1 MNDALRSA
9 KDYNKI
15 RKSRR
20 IEEGIRKENERALKK
35 KKQEAEKKE
44 KEEKKREKEEK
55 DKDENKLTRI
65 QSVVKNVRE
74 IKNKVR
80 YGNFEEKYI
89 SIYGKGNVSDT
100 TKLGTV
106 WQQIH
111 KVRIEDL
118 NKIEEGVIINKL
130 EKAGAK
136 VKEIDDNSVEV
147 KRILPPD
154 SNIDDE
160 SANHIKNGEI
170 TYNSNIIIP
179 YDNAYDVYDKLKEN
193 ELNENVEL
201 IDRINDFVEGDYIR
215 LEQTEKN
222 LRYYCYYIPVIIK
235 ARIRF
240 AKIMKKIE
248 KENIDKEKQE
258 QKRQINEENKAK
270 IAKKNEERDDIMKDF
285 DAIDKSIKAKED
297 ILGDS
302 SLLSLPLPFTKLS
315 KAYCYIHPINVIL
328 YDKTIEH
335 GLIWSKKNNVINN
348 DDYVDVNNFFIKKND
363 NDSPNTFKDSFN
375 EEYKKSANKDIIDL
389 SKYKKIVKIIRTHDF
404 SQGNLYYKY
413 EDDNSTYVCEP
424 TKFDYKYKQRSF
436 DKEAYFKR
444 HQISD
449 DLKIDK
455 AKIRA
460 LQESL
465 DDKIFGIIDLAEKN
479 INYNKENTY
488 KRQFES
494 DNITSK
500 NANTLAYYIS
510 YVYFCC
516 VTYVLDTLFGVVK
529 SLFGSKWNNVM
540 TGFVILIFIIVLIF
554 FGISAG
560 GEEKNEGPNK
570 KPKEENKDFF
580 AVIKSIPADMTNMYN
595 SAIKISTDVGNMMS
609 NSRRTVNDITDAIT
623 GDDNSEDIDR
633 PSLDDGRGGDNFLHF
648 GIGNAPVDSKYSM
661 KAQQIVPIINNINY
675 NKQTQLET
683 INGTITLGE
692 DNSVNACDARMF
704 VPNCASNSNN
714 YFDDKCKL
722 KEHVLDSKVEIVKVS
737 DYEQIEINDKTK

>member
-20 IEEGIRKENERALKK
+20 IEEGKRKQNERALKK
-35 KKQEAEKKE
+35 KKQEDE
-44 KEEKKREKEEK
+44 KEEKKKEKAEKKQKEEEEEK

-65 QSVVKNVRE
+65 QSVVK

-111 KVRIEDL
+111 KVRIDDL
-118 NKIEEGVIINKL
+118 NEIEEGVIINKL

-136 VKEIDDNSVEV
+136 VEEIDDNGEV

-201 IDRINDFVEGDYIR
+201 IDRINDFDQGNYIR

-240 AKIMKKIE
+240 AKIMKYYQE
-248 KENIDKEKQE
+248 KEISDEKER
-258 QKRQINEENKAK
+258 KRGKINEEKKAK

-540 TGFVILIFIIVLIF
+540 TGFVILIFIIILIMV
-554 FGISAG
+554 GISAG

-623 GDDNSEDIDR
+623 GDDNSEDINR
-633 PSLDDGRGGDNFLHF
+633 PSLDDGRGGDNFIHF
-648 GIGNAPVDSKYSM
+648 GSGGASVDSKYSM

-683 INGTITLGE
+683 INDTITLGVK
-692 DNSVNACDARMF
+692 DISVNAGEAQMY
-704 VPNCASNSNN
+704 VPDCTSNN
-714 YFDDKCKL
+714 YFDDECKL
-722 KEHVLDSKVEIVKVS
+722 KEHVLDSKVEIVKES

>member
-20 IEEGIRKENERALKK
+20 IEEGKRKQNERALKK
-35 KKQEAEKKE
+35 KKQEDE
-44 KEEKKREKEEK
+44 KEEKKKEKAEKKQKDKEEEK

-65 QSVVKNVRE
+65 QSVVK

-111 KVRIEDL
+111 KVRIDDL
-118 NKIEEGVIINKL
+118 NEIEEGVIINKL

-136 VKEIDDNSVEV
+136 VEEIDDNGEV

-201 IDRINDFVEGDYIR
+201 IDRINDFDQGNYIR

-240 AKIMKKIE
+240 AKIMKYYQE
-248 KENIDKEKQE
+248 KEISDEKER
-258 QKRQINEENKAK
+258 KRGKINEEKKAK

-540 TGFVILIFIIVLIF
+540 TGFVILIFIIILIMV
-554 FGISAG
+554 GISAG

-580 AVIKSIPADMTNMYN
+580 AVIKSIPADMTNIYN
-595 SAIKISTDVGNMMS
+595 SAMKLSSDVGNMMS
-609 NSRRTVNDITDAIT
+609 NSRRTVNDIADAIT
-623 GDDNSEDIDR
+623 GDDNSDDIDR
-633 PSLDDGRGGDNFLHF
+633 PSLADGRGGDNFIHF
-648 GIGNAPVDSKYSM
+648 DNDNGVSVDSKYSM
-661 KAQQIVPIINNINY
+661 KGTQIDPIINNINY
-675 NKQTQLET
+675 NKQAQLGT
-683 INGTITLGE
+683 INGTITLGVK
-692 DNSVNACDARMF
+692 NVSVNAGEAQMY
-704 VPNCASNSNN
+704 VPDCTSNKYFNNNCELIER
-714 YFDDKCKL
+714 DP
-722 KEHVLDSKVEIVKVS
+722 DSKVAIVKDS
-737 DYEQIEINDKTK
+737 DYEQIKIND

>member
-136 VKEIDDNSVEV
+136 VKEIDDNSGEV

-540 TGFVILIFIIVLIF
+540 TGFVILIFIIILIMV
-554 FGISAG
+554 GISAG

-580 AVIKSIPADMTNMYN
+580 AVIKSIPADMTNIYN
-595 SAIKISTDVGNMMS
+595 SAMKLSSDVGNMML
-609 NSRRTVNDITDAIT
+609 NSRRTVNDIADAIT
-623 GDDNSEDIDR
+623 GDDNSDDIDR
-633 PSLDDGRGGDNFLHF
+633 PSLADGRGGDNFIHF
-648 GIGNAPVDSKYSM
+648 DNDNGVSVDSKYSM
-661 KAQQIVPIINNINY
+661 KGTQIDPIINNINY
-675 NKQTQLET
+675 NKQAQLGT
-683 INGTITLGE
+683 INGTITLGVK
-692 DNSVNACDARMF
+692 NVSVNAGEAQMY
-704 VPNCASNSNN
+704 VPDCTSNK
-714 YFDDKCKL
+714 YFDNNCELIERDP
-722 KEHVLDSKVEIVKVS
+722 DSKVAIVKDS
-737 DYEQIEINDKTK
+737 DYEQIKIND